1 MVWALRADRSVA
13 CCTPPPDKPSNLSCG
28 QGRLLRKALSCAGA
42 YCAGRRFPDVAIY
55 KERRRADGLF
65 VDLVNLR
72 VPGMGLM
79 GLAPEWAG
87 KARHHTRFNAHPV

>member
-1 MVWALRADRSVA
+1 VPIAQAVVSLVL
-13 CCTPPPDKPSNLSCG
+13 PFIKKG
-28 QGRLLRKALSCAGA
+28 GG
-42 YCAGRRFPDVAIY
+42 
-55 KERRRADGLF
+55 ADGSF

-87 KARHHTRFNAHPV
+87 KARHHTRFNAHPVPCY